1 MTWRRFSVV
10 FLSAALT
17 ALSVAPL
24 HSADRKAGTKKSGS
38 ASQGKTAKNEDEAG
52 SDAADAGQG
61 ATAQPGSGQIVIHR
75 QALQLRTPEKYQISM
90 HLEPRQTVRIA
101 SPYDGIVKALLRKP
115 GQKIETAT
123 EIVRMD
129 VTAKQLV
136 LDRAKALYRA
146 AQLEAEQV
154 AAKGGAGDAGGAGEP
169 PIARQ
174 LADARLQAAKAE
186 LDLAAYWVEQ
196 GTLRAPFSGEVFG
209 VAVSEGQVVRMGDP
223 LAVLGDTS
231 ALKVEV
237 PVDRATTQVGQ
248 SLSIKVE
255 DQVANA
261 KVEALLPLSA
271 RFEPLRDLLP
281 SAALASVV
289 LQNAGGLLKAG
300 QTVYSPL
307 IPRELIADVPNN
319 CIGNIGDGNHKVQ
332 VLRDNTV
339 RDVAIV
345 ALAPVGVDRSFV
357 SGPFR
362 AGDEVIESSS
372 QELTDGTVVRSS
384 PVLPPRPPT
393 AKANGADRRAASAQ
407 PGGEKSS
414 AEKPTSGSG
423 L

>member
-1 MTWRRFSVV
+1 MTWRRFSVL
-10 FLSAALT
+10 FLSAAVT
-17 ALSVAPL
+17 GLSVAAL
-24 HSADRKAGTKKSGS
+24 HSADRKPATKKGGPAPHSK
-38 ASQGKTAKNEDEAG
+38 AAKGEDEGGA
-52 SDAADAGQG
+52 DAADAGQG
-61 ATAQPGSGQIVIHR
+61 AAAQPGSGQIVIHR
-75 QALQLRTPEKYQISM
+75 QPLQLRAPEKYQISM

-101 SPYDGIVKALLRKP
+101 SPFDGIVKALLRKP

-129 VTAKQLV
+129 MTAKQLV

-154 AAKGGAGDAGGAGEP
+154 GAKGAAADAGGTGEP

-196 GTLRAPFSGEVFG
+196 GSLRAPFSGEVFG
-209 VAVSEGQVVRMGDP
+209 VSVSEGQVVRMGDP
-223 LAVLGDTS
+223 IVVLGDTS

-237 PVDRATTQVGQ
+237 PVDRAATQVGQ
-248 SLSIKVE
+248 NLSIKVE
-255 DQVANA
+255 DQVASA
-261 KVEALLPLSA
+261 KVEALLPLSP

-281 SAALASVV
+281 SAALASVI
-289 LQNAGGLLKAG
+289 LQNSGGSLKAG

-307 IPRELIADVPNN
+307 IPRDPIADVPNN
-319 CIGNIGDGNHKVQ
+319 CIGNTGDGSHRVQ

-339 RDVAIV
+339 RDVAI
-345 ALAPVGVDRSFV
+345 ATLAPVGVDRSFV

-372 QELTDGTVVRSS
+372 QELADGTVVRSS
-384 PVLPPRPPT
+384 PVLPPRQPT
-393 AKANGADRRAASAQ
+393 AKGDHRAASTQ
-407 PGGEKSS
+407 PGGEKPT
-414 AEKPTSGSG
+414 EKPTSGSG